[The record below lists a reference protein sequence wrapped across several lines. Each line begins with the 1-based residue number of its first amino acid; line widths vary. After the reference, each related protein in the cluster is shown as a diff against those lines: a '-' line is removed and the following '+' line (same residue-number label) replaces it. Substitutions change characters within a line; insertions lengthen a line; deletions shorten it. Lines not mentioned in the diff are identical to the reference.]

1 MEQTIKIAVGCDHVG
16 LPMKRDIISYLSKK
30 GYQIVDFGTDS
41 GQRTDYPIYG
51 KRVADAVASGDC
63 RFGIL
68 ICGTGVGISLAANK
82 VRGVRAVVCSEPYSA
97 SLARQHNDAN
107 ILAFGARVI
116 GGATAEMIVD
126 AFLGAEY
133 EGGRHAKRV
142 AMLTDIENGVAD
154 IGALAQQNIFRA
166 GIDIGGTKI
175 GVGILDGEYRLC
187 ARETVPVSTIKDVF
201 ETVGTVLDTLCAR
214 IGITRA
220 EIVSVGVGIPGTV
233 SADGRSILKVPNI
246 DILTE
251 TFADDLEAALG
262 IPVTMMQDSRA
273 AAWGE
278 YLCGSGKGLRSLI
291 CMTLGTGIGT
301 GIVLDG
307 HVYHGGLGCA
317 GELGHLPAV
326 PDGRICGCG
335 RRGCVEKYAAGRGL
349 DMTARELLGEGAAA
363 ADLFSAAEN
372 GNQTA
377 VEAISSAVRMLGNT
391 VVSAVNLLSPEA
403 ILFSGG
409 LAAQKKW
416 YLEPLIAYVKE
427 HCYTS
432 GTMPV
437 LACAALGDAAPLIGA
452 ALAPLAAAAPG
463 ITAK

>member
-1 MEQTIKIAVGCDHVG
+1 MMKQTIKIAVGCDHVG
-16 LPMKRDIISYLSKK
+16 LQMKRDISAYLAQK
-30 GYQIVDFGTDS
+30 GYQIADFGTDS
-41 GQRTDYPIYG
+41 EERTDYPIYG

-82 VRGVRAVVCSEPYSA
+82 VRGIRAVVCSEPYSA
-97 SLARQHNDAN
+97 ALARQHNDAN
-107 ILAFGARVI
+107 IVAFGARVV

-133 EGGRHAKRV
+133 EGGRHARRV
-142 AMLTDIENGVAD
+142 AMLSDIENGVPTPD
-154 IGALAQQNIFRA
+154 TLPQGCFRA

-175 GVGILDGEYRLC
+175 AVGILDGEHRLC
-187 ARETVPVSTIKDVF
+187 AEETVQVNTITNVF
-201 ETVGTVLDTLCAR
+201 ETLGCVLDMLCAR
-214 IGITRA
+214 VGISRE
-220 EIVSVGVGIPGTV
+220 EIVSVGVGVPGTV
-233 SADGRSILKVPNI
+233 SADGRRILKVPNI
-246 DILTE
+246 DILSE
-251 TFADDLEAALG
+251 GFADGLEAALG

-278 YLCGSGKGLRSLI
+278 YLCGGGRGMRSLV

-326 PDGRICGCG
+326 PNGRICGCG

-349 DMTARELLGEGAAA
+349 ELTAAELLGEGASAS
-363 ADLFSAAEN
+363 DLFSAAEDRN
-372 GNQTA
+372 PAAQ
-377 VEAISSAVRMLGNT
+377 EAISEAVRMLGNT
-391 VVSAVNLLSPEA
+391 VVAAVNLLSPEA

-432 GTMPV
+432 DTIPV
-437 LACAALGDAAPLIGA
+437 LACAAHGDAAPLIGA
-452 ALAPLAAAAPG
+452 ALAPLAAQSSDIAA
-463 ITAK
+463 K